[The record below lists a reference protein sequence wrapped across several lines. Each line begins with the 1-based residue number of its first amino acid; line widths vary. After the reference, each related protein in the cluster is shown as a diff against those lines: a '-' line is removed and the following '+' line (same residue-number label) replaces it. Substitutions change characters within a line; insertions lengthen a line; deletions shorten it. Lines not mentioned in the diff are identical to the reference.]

1 VRVLEVGRVLGVNEV
16 ARLCVWIVAG
26 LPCAGDIDSSRARN
40 TEVPRGAWLVFTP
53 ANLNLLWCPPLGKPC
68 SKIHY
73 SLEFK
78 AIVLLKTRV
87 TAAAAADPTE

>member
-1 VRVLEVGRVLGVNEV
+1 
-16 ARLCVWIVAG
+16 
-26 LPCAGDIDSSRARN
+26 
-40 TEVPRGAWLVFTP
+40 
-53 ANLNLLWCPPLGKPC
+53 LGKPC